1 MMHHH
6 PRAFLTAAVL
16 LIAPLCGCSDH
27 SKHDT
32 SSAPPPPDHPTAPPL
47 PKDSAPTPPKEPT
60 APPLHDSSG
69 AAAPAPLAQPLPVV
83 TAPTAPPA
91 PAPKTTM
98 SDLRTDG
105 NLMERHKRI
114 VAEASQGG
122 NEIAFIGDS
131 ITEGWAGA
139 GKDAWKNIW
148 EPRHGV
154 NCGIGGDRTQH
165 VIGRLDNGLMDALSA
180 SNNNIKW
187 VVLMIGTNNT
197 GGGPNGD
204 SAADIAAGNETIINK
219 LRAGLP
225 KAEIA
230 LFAVFPRGQWPS
242 PQRDTIDAI
251 NKRLQTIAAR
261 DPRHIHYIDIGPK
274 FLKPSGELPPVLM
287 PDFLHLSPMGYKIW
301 SDELANVIK

>member
-1 MMHHH
+1 MIKHTLSAM
-6 PRAFLTAAVL
+6 AISALVL
-16 LIAPLCGCSDH
+16 SGCSND

-32 SSAPPPPDHPTAPPL
+32 STAPPPPDHPTAPPL

-60 APPLHDSSG
+60 APPLHD
-69 AAAPAPLAQPLPVV
+69 AAAATLP
-83 TAPTAPPA
+83 PPG
-91 PAPKTTM
+91 TTK
-98 SDLRTDG
+98 SELRGDG
-105 NLMERHKRI
+105 GLGERHKRI

-131 ITEGWAGA
+131 ITEGWGGA
-139 GKDAWKNIW
+139 GKDAWKNVW
-148 EPRHGV
+148 APRHAV

-165 VIGRLDNGLMDALSA
+165 VIGRLDNGLLDVLSA

-197 GGGPNGD
+197 GGD

-230 LFAVFPRGQWPS
+230 LFAVFPRGQWPN

-251 NKRLQTIAAR
+251 NKRLQAIAAR
-261 DPRHIHYIDIGPK
+261 DPRHIHYIDIGPR
-274 FLKPSGELPPVLM
+274 FLKPSGELPPDLM

>member
-1 MMHHH
+1 MSKHTL
-6 PRAFLTAAVL
+6 PILALAALT
-16 LIAPLCGCSDH
+16 LCGCSDH

-32 SSAPPPPDHPTAPPL
+32 STAPPPPDHPTAPPL
-47 PKDSAPTPPKEPT
+47 PRESNTPLPPKEQT

-69 AAAPAPLAQPLPVV
+69 AAAPASTPVAQPMPV
-83 TAPTAPPA
+83 ASAPPA
-91 PAPKTTM
+91 SPVPAPKTTM
-98 SDLRTDG
+98 SELRTDG

-180 SNNNIKW
+180 SNNTIKW

-197 GGGPNGD
+197 GGD

-225 KAEIA
+225 QAEIA
-230 LFAVFPRGQWPS
+230 LFAVFPRGQWQS

-274 FLKPSGELPPVLM
+274 FLKPSGELPPDLM
-287 PDFLHLSPMGYKIW
+287 PDFLHLSPMGYKLW
-301 SDELANVIK
+301 SDELANVIQ